1 MNHKTAKILLRAIA
15 VNVLGVISACIY
27 SKYRMRHITFSL
39 PSSSWFITIRNV
51 THDGALLRYTQ
62 DDDYD
67 GKFTMQGDLCSLS
80 LRNGSK
86 YLIASRDS
94 KDDIL
99 ETEFYLHLTGNMAY
113 ITFPDAYADEQGK
126 VYYCTDKSTIDTL
139 VEKLAASRYLEH
151 DAIAALAQSIETTGS
166 LDKDNN
172 HPTALH
178 EEVIFVSKTPF
189 DSTNREQM
197 VPFLYI
203 KCE

>member
-1 MNHKTAKILLRAIA
+1 MNHKTARVLLSVIGL
-15 VNVLGVISACIY
+15 VSLGVLATCLY

-39 PSSSWFITIRNV
+39 PSSSWFIAIRNV

-62 DDDYD
+62 DDGYD
-67 GKFTMQGDLCSLS
+67 GKYSKQGSLCSLS

-99 ETEFYLHLTGNMAY
+99 ATEFYLHLTGNMAY

-151 DAIAALAQSIETTGS
+151 DAIASLAQSIETNGS
-166 LDKDNN
+166 LDKN
-172 HPTALH
+172 HPTALR

-189 DSTNREQM
+189 DSTDREQI

-203 KCE
+203 KCQ